1 VTALALALTAVLN
14 VSFDL
19 EANAA
24 VGFGSRTSFGAVTS
38 VTVGQELWTDAAG
51 VGSLEAGLLLGYQL
65 EPYALQAAYLPLA
78 VVTGANHRLEA
89 LVLVG
94 HGMRLLSSRRLL
106 IGLHLFGGWTH
117 LLVRGR
123 LVNESLGIARD
134 VAADAGRLTGARGPR
149 GARPDRPRQ
158 PGLRSGHFP
167 TLLRPPPR
175 RSLTTPTR
183 TSRGRPWRAAHPASR
198 GHRGAPQSA
207 PQVDEV
213 PRCDERCR

>member
-134 VAADAGRLTGARGPR
+134 VAADAGRLTTGLSISLGVRLTEQLSLNARVLLPFPY
-149 GARPDRPRQ
+149 A
-158 PGLRSGHFP
+158 SEVMSYVIP
-167 TLLRPPPR
+167 TLGVSVRL
-175 RSLTTPTR
+175 
-183 TSRGRPWRAAHPASR
+183 
-198 GHRGAPQSA
+198 
-207 PQVDEV
+207 
-213 PRCDERCR
+213 